1 MSNLKWIWWIVGL
14 MVISITGI
22 VWMQVNWIRD
32 NIRVVEDQ
40 FDKEIFSFLN
50 NVAHEIEEKRSPFPV
65 APGLQSILGD
75 DYLVDTSVATWTDLF
90 TEEELNQ
97 IKEGEIDFD
106 KLKEL
111 ITSAVLDKSKAIEWK
126 DKRITDLIN
135 LEELD
140 NSIRRNLSSRGIR
153 TDYHYGILSAKDNNF
168 VIMDGSYVVF
178 PEEEVEATIT
188 EHNLKLMESPYA
200 TNIFQQDGGAMGK
213 LIIEFPT
220 RNRFILSRIVVN
232 LILSVVFIAITLF
245 SFIYTIMTIFRQK
258 QVSEIKTDFINNMTH
273 EFKTPIATISLAV
286 DSIRSPSINKDPEK
300 VVKFAEIIR
309 DENKRMLIQVEKVL
323 QTAQLNN
330 RKIKMSVKHVDVH
343 FLLNQ
348 AKNHIALQINKR
360 NGTISLD
367 LEAPIHVIEG
377 DENHLS
383 NIFHN
388 LLDNANKYSPD
399 TPKIEMRTWNG
410 EGGIFIAIKDHGQ
423 GMTSDQM
430 KNIFEKFYRIPT
442 GNVHDVK
449 GFGLGLSY
457 VKAIVDA
464 HHGIVEVDSKPGVGS
479 EFRLFFPF
487 KMKED

>member
-1 MSNLKWIWWIVGL
+1 
-14 MVISITGI
+14 
-22 VWMQVNWIRD
+22 
-32 NIRVVEDQ
+32 
-40 FDKEIFSFLN
+40 
-50 NVAHEIEEKRSPFPV
+50 
-65 APGLQSILGD
+65 
-75 DYLVDTSVATWTDLF
+75 
-90 TEEELNQ
+90 TEEELTQ

-111 ITSAVLDKSKAIEWK
+111 IASAVLEKSKAVEWK
-126 DKRITDLIN
+126 NKRITDLIN

-140 NSIRRNLSSRGIR
+140 NSIRRNLSGRGIR
-153 TDYHYGILSAKDNNF
+153 TDYHYGILSNKDNNF

-232 LILSVVFIAITLF
+232 LILSVIFIAITLF

-258 QVSEIKTDFINNMTH
+258 QVSEVKTDFINNMTH

-286 DSIRSPSINKDPEK
+286 DSIRSPAINKDPKK

-410 EGGIFIAIKDHGQ
+410 DGGIFIEIKDHGQ
-423 GMTSDQM
+423 GMTSDQ
-430 KNIFEKFYRIPT
+430 
-442 GNVHDVK
+442 
-449 GFGLGLSY
+449 
-457 VKAIVDA
+457 
-464 HHGIVEVDSKPGVGS
+464 
-479 EFRLFFPF
+479 
-487 KMKED
+487 

>member
-1 MSNLKWIWWIVGL
+1 

-50 NVAHEIEEKRSPFPV
+50 NVAHEIEEKRSPFSV

-75 DYLVDTSVATWTDLF
+75 DYLVDTTVTTWADLF
-90 TEEELNQ
+90 TEEELTQ

-111 ITSAVLDKSKAIEWK
+111 IASAVLEKSKAVEWK
-126 DKRITDLIN
+126 NKRITDLIN

-153 TDYHYGILSAKDNNF
+153 TDYHYGILSNKDNNF

-232 LILSVVFIAITLF
+232 
-245 SFIYTIMTIFRQK
+245 
-258 QVSEIKTDFINNMTH
+258 
-273 EFKTPIATISLAV
+273 
-286 DSIRSPSINKDPEK
+286 
-300 VVKFAEIIR
+300 
-309 DENKRMLIQVEKVL
+309 
-323 QTAQLNN
+323 
-330 RKIKMSVKHVDVH
+330 
-343 FLLNQ
+343 
-348 AKNHIALQINKR
+348 
-360 NGTISLD
+360 
-367 LEAPIHVIEG
+367 
-377 DENHLS
+377 
-383 NIFHN
+383 
-388 LLDNANKYSPD
+388 
-399 TPKIEMRTWNG
+399 
-410 EGGIFIAIKDHGQ
+410 
-423 GMTSDQM
+423 
-430 KNIFEKFYRIPT
+430 
-442 GNVHDVK
+442 
-449 GFGLGLSY
+449 
-457 VKAIVDA
+457 
-464 HHGIVEVDSKPGVGS
+464 
-479 EFRLFFPF
+479 
-487 KMKED
+487 